1 MAKRRRQESS
11 EKRCDCDCGKRRRK
25 HLYLV
30 LDDWDKGFSVHR
42 LDALSFL
49 FRDDS
54 DGSDDNGGETLRRL
68 PDPPAVRITEARHSL
83 CSLPA
88 WAPPSSSPTRNN
100 FPLKPPAPSSTTRRV
115 ETAAMAMGPGLPENP
130 CCVFVAA
137 GRGES
142 KDDKGRKHNENE
154 KLYTLAKV
162 DHGGRSNHPS
172 GHLMGVSV
180 HALSWARNPAAVA
193 EPWLPSHEW
202 AWESVAAPMAPFD
215 GNEETV
221 VSYAVHPDGR
231 TIFFSTRGRGWRPA
245 GTYSFDTQQGE
256 WRSHGEWVLPFDGQG
271 YFERELDAW
280 VGLHKDGYIC
290 CCQAATATPEAGAA
304 PEWRKTERKL
314 FREGDRERHLG
325 ATLTYMGNNVFC
337 LVESVVQEGVEP
349 GRAYGAGRGCAL
361 HVTVF
366 GLRYSRDGELQATV
380 RRVTKSYAVCKY
392 IPGFTH
398 EAFWM

>member
-1 MAKRRRQESS
+1 MAKRRRHEGSS
-11 EKRCDCDCGKRRRK
+11 EKRCDCGKRRRK

-30 LDDWDKGFSVHR
+30 LDDWDKGFSLHK

-49 FRDDS
+49 LDDS
-54 DGSDDNGGETLRRL
+54 DDSDDYGGGTLRRL
-68 PDPPAVRITEARHSL
+68 PDPPAVRITEARHSPML
-83 CSLPA
+83 FAGLGTTIFVA
-88 WAPPSSSPTRNN
+88 NKQQPSPQVTGA
-100 FPLKPPAPSSTTRRV
+100 LIYDT

-142 KDDKGRKHNENE
+142 KDDKGRKHNDE

-202 AWESVAAPMAPFD
+202 AWESVGAPMAPFD

-231 TIFFSTRGRGWRPA
+231 TIFFSTRGRGWVPA
-245 GTYSFDTQQGE
+245 GTYSFDTERRE

-271 YFERELDAW
+271 YYERELDAW

-290 CCQAATATPEAGAA
+290 CCQAATATPGAA
-304 PEWRKTERKL
+304 PEWRKTEQKM

-366 GLRYSRDGELQATV
+366 GLKYSREGELQATV
-380 RRVTKSYAVCKY
+380 RRVTNSYAVCKY

-398 EAFWM
+398 NAFWM